1 MSDLDETNLPEE
13 VYIVEK
19 ILGKKKDKSGKIRY
33 LIKWQGYDDKD
44 NTWERAENVLS
55 KHLITEFELEQTAKK
70 SEKKRPP
77 LSSQRKKKSSNS
89 KSGSEI
95 KDPKNPVREK
105 SESNVLTIR
114 DENENN
120 NTKSNETIE
129 KENKKPEPTNEEAKF
144 VSHKTSNAGKNL
156 IKRGFERGLE
166 LEAILGVSDVCKE
179 LVFLVKWRGC
189 EEADI
194 LPTHEVSAKCPQEVI
209 KFYEQ
214 YLTWQ
219 ALPGDE

>member
-19 ILGKKKDKSGKIRY
+19 IVGKKKDKSGKIRY
-33 LIKWQGYDDKD
+33 LIKWQGYDEKD

-70 SEKKRPP
+70 SEKKRPSV
-77 LSSQRKKKSSNS
+77 SSQKKKTSSGS
-89 KSGSEI
+89 KSGSEV
-95 KDPKNPVREK
+95 KDPKNQVSARK
-105 SESNVLTIR
+105 KTNVLATR
-114 DENENN
+114 DENESENN
-120 NTKSNETIE
+120 NTKSIGNTV
-129 KENKKPEPTNEEAKF
+129 KEKPESKDGRTKF
-144 VSHKTSNAGKNL
+144 ESQKTANVGGQ
-156 IKRGFERGLE
+156 IKRGFARGLE
-166 LEAILGVSDVCKE
+166 LEDILGVSDVCNE

-189 EEADI
+189 DEADI
-194 LPTHEVSAKCPQEVI
+194 LPTHEVSAKCPQQVI

-219 ALPGDE
+219 SLPDN